1 VFCGPCLKLQYLDDV
16 ATATGRECNRIGVCL
31 CEALS
36 AINYMRSDVHFAAA
50 FVIGKGME
58 SDKPIS
64 IRLDTI
70 DQLVEPCPPSPFRRR
85 RLREEAEKFL
95 VERVTALPSRT
106 AAKLLIVLQ
115 ESEAPQAGVVV
126 DAIHEHFNFLRV
138 ETEAKLKR
146 MRRFGWRSFAVA
158 IAFLAVAITIVHL
171 MKRYL
176 PSGTL
181 SSVAIEGLTILAW
194 IALWRPGELLLYE
207 RYPFQRDARLFR
219 KLEQCEVQFSYTN
232 R

>member
-1 VFCGPCLKLQYLDDV
+1 MKQL
-16 ATATGRECNRIGVCL
+16 E
-31 CEALS
+31 
-36 AINYMRSDVHFAAA
+36 
-50 FVIGKGME
+50 
-58 SDKPIS
+58 PIVVPLTS
-64 IRLDTI
+64 V
-70 DQLVEPCPPSPFRRR
+70 DQLVEACPPSPFRRR
-85 RLREEAEKFL
+85 RLKEEAEQFL
-95 VERVTALPSRT
+95 VERVNTRPRY
-106 AAKLLIVLQ
+106 AATSLLITLPQTAV
-115 ESEAPQAGVVV
+115 SEEDSVV

-158 IAFLAVAITIVHL
+158 IAFLTVAIAIVQL

-219 KLEQCEVQFSYTN
+219 KLEEADIRFSYEN
-232 R
+232 RQWQPGDPLQR